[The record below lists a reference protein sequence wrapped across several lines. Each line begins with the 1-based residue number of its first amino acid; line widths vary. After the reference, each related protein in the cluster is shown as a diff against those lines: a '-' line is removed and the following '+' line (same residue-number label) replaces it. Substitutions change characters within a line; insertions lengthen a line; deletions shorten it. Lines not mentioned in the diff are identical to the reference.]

1 MTGCRYVTVLDPKL
15 RTEPK
20 CLESMNDLSE
30 FLPMLITPE
39 ESDEFSTEMRR
50 FSICD
55 DTVLPTAD
63 MRIDSWW
70 AAAAAEFPLL
80 SRVALAYLTI
90 FSGKL

>member
-1 MTGCRYVTVLDPKL
+1 MLEPKL

-20 CLESMNDLSE
+20 CLEFMNDLSE

-39 ESDEFSTEMRR
+39 ESDEFSTVQY
-50 FSICD
+50 SICD